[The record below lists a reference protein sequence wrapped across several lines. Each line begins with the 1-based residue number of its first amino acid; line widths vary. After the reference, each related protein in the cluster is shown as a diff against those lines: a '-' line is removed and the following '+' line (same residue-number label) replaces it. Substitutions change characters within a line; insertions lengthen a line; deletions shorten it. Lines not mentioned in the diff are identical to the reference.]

1 MDIKCFII
9 TLPTAFLREAIVKE
23 RKKKE
28 RMCFAPFVIEVAM
41 EKLTFHAGLK
51 DGKLLEHASEATSAF
66 RHETSSTMELET
78 ISFDC
83 VIFRISS
90 HAG

>member
-1 MDIKCFII
+1 
-9 TLPTAFLREAIVKE
+9 
-23 RKKKE
+23 
-28 RMCFAPFVIEVAM
+28 M

-66 RHETSSTMELET
+66 RHETSSTMELKT
-78 ISFDC
+78 ISFDY

>member
-1 MDIKCFII
+1 MFYNYPPHCLFKGSYCQG
-9 TLPTAFLREAIVKE
+9 K
-23 RKKKE
+23 KKKE
-28 RMCFAPFVIEVAM
+28 RMCFAPFVTEVAM

-51 DGKLLEHASEATSAF
+51 DGKLLEHASEATSTAF
-66 RHETSSTMELET
+66 RHETSSTMELKT
-78 ISFDC
+78 ISFDY

>member
-23 RKKKE
+23 R
-28 RMCFAPFVIEVAM
+28 MCFAPFVIAVAM

-66 RHETSSTMELET
+66 RHETSSTMELKT
-78 ISFDC
+78 ISFDY
-83 VIFRISS
+83 VVFRISS